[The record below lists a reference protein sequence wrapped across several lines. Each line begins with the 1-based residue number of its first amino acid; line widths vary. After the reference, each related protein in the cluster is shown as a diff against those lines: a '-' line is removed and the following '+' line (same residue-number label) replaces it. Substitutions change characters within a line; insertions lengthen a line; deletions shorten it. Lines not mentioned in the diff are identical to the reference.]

1 MLLNVGLGFVYRGL
15 GFRVFA
21 TAFGLCM
28 RINLPECKSFRAHL
42 KVPSLSP

>member
-28 RINLPECKSFRAHL
+28 KLT
-42 KVPSLSP
+42 SPNAKASGLT